1 MKIDLF
7 DIFKDINTKR
17 KFIVLFKLDL
27 QTVFKESLK
36 FCFKDDKIFV
46 RFLANIENH
55 EEVTEKLTN
64 IIKGC
69 FERCKINYIRVKGD
83 FYIRENNEYVYI
95 AELDTNTEKLI
106 NAIKMKLYYD
116 EISLKDL
123 RNLL

>member
-1 MKIDLF
+1 M
-7 DIFKDINTKR
+7 
-17 KFIVLFKLDL
+17 
-27 QTVFKESLK
+27 K

-46 RFLANIENH
+46 RFLENIENH

-64 IIKGC
+64 IIKVC

-106 NAIKMKLYYD
+106 NAIKTKLYCD